1 VVTMPGTTNK
11 AYGDMLRSMNGQQF
25 NNPSVGSLSS
35 RSPGDQQL
43 AQRQVENDKSSVLQR
58 TAQFLTMMKGQ
69 GMA

>member
-1 VVTMPGTTNK
+1 MPGTTNTT
-11 AYGDMLRSMNGQQF
+11 ADMLRRTNGQQF